1 MREIDSM
8 IRMRQGLMAALAVGV
23 LSASCSAAVEF
34 RKHVINADS
43 KFEAAGVL
51 DVNKD
56 GKLDIFSGG
65 FWYEAPNWT
74 RHFVREV
81 TEEGEYHYDFANLPI
96 DVDGDGWT
104 DIVNAAWHNKKVFW
118 VRNPG
123 KTDTAWEVVD
133 VDVPGNMET
142 AILVDIDG
150 DKQPDVLPNVL
161 GAPAF
166 WYSFHKDPTAP
177 KGVKWEK
184 HALPPQSSAHGNGA
198 GDVDGDGKCDILTPT
213 GWLRQTGP
221 DQWEFIGEFN
231 LGSTSIPMLV
241 HDVDADGDNDIVW
254 GNGHDY
260 GLFWMEQGKAAD
272 GKRTWTKYEIDKSWS
287 QPHFMVF
294 ADLDNDGIKELVTG
308 KRFRAHNGHDPG
320 GNDPKCV
327 YYYTFD
333 KAAKKF
339 NRHVI
344 SEGDT
349 VGFGINTMVI
359 DIDGDGDLD
368 VVCPGKSGLYLM
380 ENLLKK

>member
-1 MREIDSM
+1 MFLTIG
-8 IRMRQGLMAALAVGV
+8 I
-23 LSASCSAAVEF
+23 LSASCGAGVEF
-34 RKHVINADS
+34 RKHVINADVR
-43 KFEAAGVL
+43 FEAAGVL

-74 RHFVREV
+74 KHFVREV
-81 TEEGEYHYDFANLPI
+81 TEAGEYHYDFANLPV

-123 KTDTAWEVVD
+123 KADSAWEVID
-133 VDVPGNMET
+133 VDEPGNMET
-142 AILVDIDG
+142 AILVDING

-166 WYSFHKDPTAP
+166 WYSFKKDPASP
-177 KGVKWEK
+177 KGVKWDK
-184 HALPPQSSAHGNGA
+184 HALPPQASAHGNGA

-221 DQWEFIGEFN
+221 DQWEFVGEFN

-241 HDVDADGDNDIVW
+241 HDVDADGDSDIVW

-260 GLFWMEQGKAAD
+260 GLFWMEQGKATD

-294 ADLDNDGIKELVTG
+294 ADLDNDGVKELVTG

-327 YYYTFD
+327 YYYKFD
-333 KAAKKF
+333 PAARKF
-339 NRHVI
+339 NRNVI
-344 SEGDT
+344 IEGDT
-349 VGFGINTMVI
+349 VAFGINTMVI